1 MLSSFNSSSP
11 PAYWSRLVERGWK
24 STRFRNYYTAGPF
37 ETQLYKYSVSSRWLL
52 VHNDQR
58 DESFFSK
65 FYHRCC
71 WVGERNV
78 WRTAEFC
85 IFHFVCTSE
94 ILIITISII
103 VSMTTFRKYFVYL
116 WIILITKLC
125 LWRLQFV
132 WDGRRLFRTQQHH
145 DPVSHRLWAVHCH
158 HVQQLPAGC
167 RQLADNSTSSAK
179 SKSHFIRLLIKLYLF
194 LKWLL

>member
-11 PAYWSRLVERGWK
+11 PAYWSRLIERGWK

-116 WIILITKLC
+116 WNSSVICLRDSAHFELC
-125 LWRLQFV
+125 GHPNQ
-132 WDGRRLFRTQQHH
+132 
-145 DPVSHRLWAVHCH
+145 
-158 HVQQLPAGC
+158 
-167 RQLADNSTSSAK
+167 K
-179 SKSHFIRLLIKLYLF
+179 SKETRQIFEIYELNFI
-194 LKWLL
+194 